1 MAAADNFAN
10 RVAPKRDRLGV
21 CQHDVSGVQEQC
33 TLGSAP
39 RPNLLEKTPQPWKQ
53 TSTTESCMIFKQLR
67 PADFEDLTRDLL
79 QQHWHVLLEAFK
91 TGRDQGIDLRYSEA
105 TFTDVTPVNSRSRRM
120 SDSR

>member
-1 MAAADNFAN
+1 
-10 RVAPKRDRLGV
+10 
-21 CQHDVSGVQEQC
+21 
-33 TLGSAP
+33 
-39 RPNLLEKTPQPWKQ
+39 
-53 TSTTESCMIFKQLR
+53 MIFKQLR

-120 SDSR
+120 ADSR